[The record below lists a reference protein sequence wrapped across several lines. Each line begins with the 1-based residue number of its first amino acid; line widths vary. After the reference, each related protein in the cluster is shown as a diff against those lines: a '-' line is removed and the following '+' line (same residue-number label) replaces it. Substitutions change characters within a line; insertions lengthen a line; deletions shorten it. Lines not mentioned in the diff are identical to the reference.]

1 MPHKKSTPV
10 RMCILCRSR
19 RPQNTL
25 LRLQC
30 QHKKLVRFTG
40 SGRSFYLCESCFEQ
54 KKLDR
59 ALARQCKTGETQ
71 MLLNQLKEIIADVR

>member
-1 MPHKKSTPV
+1 
-10 RMCILCRSR
+10 MCILCRSR
-19 RPQNTL
+19 QPQNML

-30 QHKKLVRFTG
+30 HHKALVRFTG
-40 SGRSFYLCESCFEQ
+40 AGRSFYVCASCLEN

-59 ALARQCKTGETQ
+59 ALARQCKTGDTQ

>member
-1 MPHKKSTPV
+1 
-10 RMCILCRSR
+10 MCILCRDR
-19 RPQNTL
+19 LPQQSL

-30 QHKKLVRFTG
+30 LDRNLTRFTG
-40 SGRSFYLCESCFEQ
+40 SGRSFYLCPACFEQ

-71 MLLNQLKEIIADVR
+71 KLLNQLKEIIADDR